1 MAATA
6 LLTLT
11 LLIVPTA
18 TPGPLVTGH
27 RGAGADGSGSP
38 YAENSLSSIV
48 AAFEAGADLVEIDV
62 QLDACGE
69 VVLWHDAVIS
79 LPHDRFV
86 PVRNLTRRALDR
98 HKVYDG
104 MPEHV
109 PTLDEALYVALAR
122 PAPRR
127 VLDIELKVYGPTDRG
142 ELLRAV
148 LEVID
153 RHDAAGRVLISS
165 SDLLVLRQLKAWRP
179 EIEAGLIAPLPALDW
194 RFFLAELDRG
204 TRLEWFLPRR
214 NLRLWAMYPEQ
225 LAQEAHRR
233 GVKVG
238 VWTVNEPHQI
248 ESFVAAGYDMI
259 ITDQPAVAR
268 RLISG
273 DPNDSLDQPLRE
285 VLREAR
291 LVPDV
296 LLPF

>member
-11 LLIVPTA
+11 LLIVPSA
-18 TPGPLVTGH
+18 MPEPLVAGH
-27 RGAGADGSGSP
+27 RGAGADGRGRP
-38 YAENSLSSIV
+38 YPENSLSSIV

-62 QLDACGE
+62 QLDARGE
-69 VVLWHDAVIS
+69 VVLWHDAVIA

-86 PVRNLTRRALDR
+86 PVRHLTRNALDR
-98 HKVYDG
+98 HNVYG
-104 MPEHV
+104 GRPEHV
-109 PTLDEALYVALAR
+109 PTLDEALFIALAR
-122 PAPRR
+122 PGARR
-127 VLDIELKVYGPTDRG
+127 VLDIELKVYDRTDRG

-148 LEVID
+148 LDVID
-153 RHDAAGRVLISS
+153 RHVAARRVLISS
-165 SDLLVLRQLKAWRP
+165 SDLLVLRQLKACRP
-179 EIEAGLIAPLPALDW
+179 EIEAGLIAPLPAFDW
-194 RFFLAELDRG
+194 HFFLAELDRG

-214 NLRLWAMYPEQ
+214 NMRLWAMYPEQ

-248 ESFVAAGYDMI
+248 ESFRAAGYDMI
-259 ITDQPAVAR
+259 ITDQPAIAR

-273 DPNDSLDQPLRE
+273 DSRNSLEQPLRE